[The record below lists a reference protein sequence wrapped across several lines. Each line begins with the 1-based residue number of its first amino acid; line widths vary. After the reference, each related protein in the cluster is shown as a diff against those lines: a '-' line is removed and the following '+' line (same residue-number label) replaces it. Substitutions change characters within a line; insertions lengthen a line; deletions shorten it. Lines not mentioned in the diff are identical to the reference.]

1 MYLKG
6 ILVNMLCD
14 KLVTYNKMLT
24 SWLLSSMVKSYSELV
39 LVFDL
44 VFGGY
49 TFAFLTYVIIVAL
62 QRFVGDE

>member
-1 MYLKG
+1 
-6 ILVNMLCD
+6 
-14 KLVTYNKMLT
+14 
-24 SWLLSSMVKSYSELV
+24 MVKSYSELV